1 MSRHATQLYLL
12 RHADAGNPMSWH
24 ASDSARPLSPRG
36 NEQAARLGDLL
47 ARTGFRPDA
56 ILTSPRLRAEQTAAI
71 VAGALGLKTRV
82 VEELGGPLELDGV
95 ERILATTGSPGSVVL
110 VGHDPDFSDIA
121 SDLTGTDIAMK
132 KGALV
137 RIDVERPL
145 RPRGGSLRW
154 LVPPD
159 LLAGDGQPD

>member
-24 ASDSARPLSPRG
+24 GPDSARPLSPRG

-47 ARTGFRPDA
+47 ARIGFRPDA
-56 ILTSPRLRAEQTAAI
+56 ILTSPKLRAAQTAGI
-71 VAGALGLKTRV
+71 VAEALGLEASI
-82 VEELGGPLELDGV
+82 VEELGGPLEVEGV
-95 ERILATTGSPGSVVL
+95 ERILAAAGGLGAVVL

-121 SDLTGTDIAMK
+121 SDLAGTDIAMK
-132 KGALV
+132 KGALA
-137 RIDVERPL
+137 RIDVDRPL

-159 LLAGDGQPD
+159 LLAGDGHAD